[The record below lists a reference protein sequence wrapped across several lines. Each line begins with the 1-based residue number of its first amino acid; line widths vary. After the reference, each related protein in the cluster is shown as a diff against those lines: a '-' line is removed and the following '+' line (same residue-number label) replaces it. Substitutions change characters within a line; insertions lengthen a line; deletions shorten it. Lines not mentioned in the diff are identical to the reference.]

1 MKKSRKD
8 IVLTVLIGL
17 VFPGFMFSL
26 LGEKKESGP
35 LLSVAP
41 VESTAVTK
49 QQVDVQ
55 LKDGTVQTMELDEY
69 ITCVVLKEMP
79 ADFEIEALKAQA
91 IVARTYTLRRV
102 KNGGKHDNA
111 DVCADSSCCQG
122 FQSPEDYLNLGGT
135 EELLTKVKNAVDGTK
150 EEVILYENEFID
162 ATYFSCSGGTTEDA
176 VAVWGTDVPYLQAT
190 ESPGEEQATHHVD
203 TVTFSVSEFI
213 RKLSLDTDK
222 PVVIGQVTYTAG
234 GGVETINI
242 CGKEFSGTQM
252 RKTLNLR
259 STAFLISVVGN
270 KVTVTTKG
278 FGHRVGM
285 SQYGADAMAIAG
297 KSCYEILKHYYQG
310 VEITKYPI

>member
-1 MKKSRKD
+1 MIKSRKD
-8 IVLTVLIGL
+8 IILTVLIGL

-26 LGEKKESGP
+26 LGEKKESGT

-41 VESTAVTK
+41 VESTSVTK
-49 QQVDVQ
+49 QQVDVL

-69 ITCVVLKEMP
+69 ITCVVLREMP
-79 ADFEIEALKAQA
+79 ADFELEALKAQA

-102 KNGGKHDNA
+102 KKGGKHDNA

-122 FQSPEDYLNLGGT
+122 FQSPKDYLDHGGT
-135 EELLTKVKNAVDGTK
+135 EELLTKVMNAVSGTN
-150 EEVILYENEFID
+150 EEVILYENELID
-162 ATYFSCSGGTTEDA
+162 ATYFSCSGGITEDA

-190 ESPGEEQATHHVD
+190 QSPGEEQATHYVD
-203 TVTFSVSEFI
+203 TVTFSISEFMQ
-213 RKLSLDTDK
+213 KLSLDTDET
-222 PVVIGQVTYTAG
+222 VVIRQITYTAG

-252 RKTLNLR
+252 RKKLNLR
-259 STAFLISVVGN
+259 STAFFITVVGN

-297 KSCYEILKHYYQG
+297 KDCYEILKHYYQG